1 MRQILLICCIT
12 LIVSACTG
20 VMARKTSEELASTS
34 DTDLCKQYFI
44 TIDPRAATWEMSKKE
59 QRIIFAEFER
69 RGVDHKDLPY
79 HCAHLPEGK

>member
-1 MRQILLICCIT
+1 MRLILFICIVLT
-12 LIVSACTG
+12 LSACTG
-20 VMARKTSEELASTS
+20 AMGRKSADELAATS
-34 DTDLCKQYFI
+34 DTALCKQYFI

-69 RGVDHKDLPY
+69 RGVEHKDLPY